1 VLWPEGE
8 AITLMTFQGPK
19 KILVATGHVVAN
31 VNTPPAGGCR
41 TSTEYHIDN
50 VADSRDCQ
58 GFHQLFLLGRH
69 ERLLQAYAQ
78 LAGLECGPIA

>member
-1 VLWPEGE
+1 
-8 AITLMTFQGPK
+8 M
-19 KILVATGHVVAN
+19 
-31 VNTPPAGGCR
+31 
-41 TSTEYHIDN
+41 DN
-50 VADSRDCQ
+50 VTDSRDCK